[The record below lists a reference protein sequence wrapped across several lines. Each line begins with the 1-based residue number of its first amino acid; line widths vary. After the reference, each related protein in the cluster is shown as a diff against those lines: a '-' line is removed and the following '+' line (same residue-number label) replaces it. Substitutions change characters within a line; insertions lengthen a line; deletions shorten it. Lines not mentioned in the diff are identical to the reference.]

1 METILDNT
9 QTFEPSLKE
18 ELRTTNDNDI
28 TSLQQENSF
37 LRDYCVRLSKEL
49 LQTQA
54 QSPNK
59 QSTTIDRDSTSSE
72 IELPDWMFDSSVMSP
87 LFSSYDNRIRDLSN
101 LIQEQGTCLDRLTD
115 ALQAKQEDHQ
125 PPLKVQ
131 PLHSKNNNL
140 PEKFSSSDLQLLEE
154 QAELLAQEVNE
165 ARHTILTRDKSIA
178 ELTEDLQSKLQYIQ
192 KMDERI
198 KGLEKKNRHLQNK
211 LSDSTKYSSKL
222 KFTVEDLTTKLNDS
236 HVLQSNT
243 DENMKGI
250 VESKNELEVRNNNL
264 QTKIIKLSKELC
276 ALQSHL
282 GAATSDYE
290 RLNVEFMEQNKAL
303 AKMKKEFSTS
313 KFYGRGNA
321 KYVELQDKIREL
333 EVSKET
339 AEAKA
344 HVLEASLKQL
354 RDVNTRLSDS
364 LGIDST
370 IAHLKEHYDG
380 ELVLMNSALQSERKK
395 VLDLECTL
403 EAKERA
409 LTSLQVEK
417 QSLQKAME
425 SQNSRQT
432 FEELQQSIGSTQED
446 LIQQKKLTERSRR
459 DLAKLEGEKKRLL
472 EQAGNIEA
480 KYNDARESH
489 EKKRKLL
496 EGSIQTLQLKT
507 DEILRN
513 ESTSTRQHKEDLRIL
528 HEQMENLKFEQKT
541 KVLELEKMLCEK
553 EELLKQTSNSLQV
566 AQESILKQEG
576 DGKKVLEDLKSRM
589 KEAFAMF
596 EKLNTKKDKM
606 LKQLQASNVEKE
618 KDCVKLEKDLL
629 QKENLMNNK
638 TLSLQSSSGE
648 LRCLKKQFSKLLEEQ
663 QMKLENERSLKIENH
678 VLQQKLKQ

>member
-1 METILDNT
+1 MGTTSNKT
-9 QTFEPSLKE
+9 
-18 ELRTTNDNDI
+18 ELPEQGKTNDNGHVAA
-28 TSLQQENSF
+28 LQQEKSF

-49 LQTQA
+49 LQHQE
-54 QSPNK
+54 QCPNK
-59 QSTTIDRDSTSSE
+59 ESTTIVRDSSLSE
-72 IELPDWMFDSSVMSP
+72 IELPEWMFDSSVMSP

-101 LIQEQGTCLDRLTD
+101 LIQEQGTCLDRLTE
-115 ALQAKQEDHQ
+115 ALQAKKEDHQ
-125 PPLKVQ
+125 PPLRVQ
-131 PLHSKNNNL
+131 PLHSKSNNL
-140 PEKFSSSDLQLLEE
+140 AGELSSSDLQLLEE

-165 ARHTILTRDKSIA
+165 ARQTILTRDKSIA

-198 KGLEKKNRHLQNK
+198 KGLEKRNRHLQNK

-222 KFTVEDLTTKLNDS
+222 KFTVEDLTIKLNES
-236 HVLQSNT
+236 HALQSNSE
-243 DENMKGI
+243 DNMKRI

-264 QTKIIKLSKELC
+264 QTKITNLSKELC

-290 RLNVEFMEQNKAL
+290 RLNVEFMEQSKAL
-303 AKMKKEFSTS
+303 AKIKKELSCS
-313 KFYGRGNA
+313 KFCGRGNE
-321 KYVELQDKIREL
+321 KTVELQDKIREL

-344 HVLEASLKQL
+344 NILEATLKQM
-354 RDVNTRLSDS
+354 RDINTSLSDS

-370 IAHLKEHYDG
+370 ISCLKEHYDG
-380 ELVLMNSALQSERKK
+380 ELNLLTLALQSEKKK

-403 EAKERA
+403 EGKERA

-432 FEELQQSIGSTQED
+432 FEELQRSIESTQQD
-446 LIQQKKLTERSRR
+446 LIQQKKLTERIRR

-472 EQAGNIEA
+472 EQAGNIET

-489 EKKRKLL
+489 EKKRKLM

-541 KVLELEKMLCEK
+541 KVLELEKKLCEK

-566 AQESILKQEG
+566 AQKSNLLHENQ
-576 DGKKVLEDLKSRM
+576 GKKDLEDLKSRLKRAM
-589 KEAFAMF
+589 NMF
-596 EKLNTKKDKM
+596 EELNTKKEKI
-606 LKQLQASNVEKE
+606 LKHLQASNFE
-618 KDCVKLEKDLL
+618 KDKACVELEKAVF
-629 QKENLMNNK
+629 QKENLLNSNI
-638 TLSLQSSSGE
+638 LSLQGSKGE
-648 LRCLKKQFSKLLEEQ
+648 LLCIKKQFSKLLEEQ
-663 QMKLENERSLKIENH
+663 QMRIENERYLKIENH